1 MLEVQISRNNG
12 TIDFNFEDLKDALTG
27 ELEFYKNLV
36 FTEDTKAD
44 AKKTVAELRKLKK
57 QINDK
62 RIEVKKLYMQPY
74 TNFEAKVKE
83 LDKLINEP
91 IAYISEQ
98 IDAFEQKRIEEKR
111 ELINEI
117 YLELVSEREDIA
129 GYAELNRV
137 YDSKWENASTS
148 KKTIQEAITSYLD
161 SVGNDIAAIESM
173 ESEYEAKA
181 LMRYKETG
189 VLSDALLT
197 IRQWEKQ
204 KEEILKAEEEKQK
217 QEALKAEE
225 EKHAEIEADEIL
237 DAPEPIE
244 EFIEPTEKNDIMKI
258 ARYEVKVD
266 PFQQTQLEC
275 YMQECGIQ
283 YRRLD

>member
-12 TIDFNFEDLKDALTG
+12 TIDFNFEDLKEALTA
-27 ELEFYKNLV
+27 ELELYKNLV

-129 GYAELNRV
+129 GYVELNRV

-161 SVGNDIAAIESM
+161 SVDNDIAAIESM

-204 KEEILKAEEEKQK
+204 KEEILKAEEEKQA
-217 QEALKAEE
+217 EA
-225 EKHAEIEADEIL
+225 EADEIL

>member
-12 TIDFNFEDLKDALTG
+12 TIDFNFEDIKEALTA
-27 ELEFYKNLV
+27 ELELYKNLV

-57 QINDK
+57 QISDK

-74 TNFEAKVKE
+74 TDFEAKVKE

-91 IAYISEQ
+91 ITYISEQ
-98 IDAFEQKRIEEKR
+98 IDAFEQKRIEEKI
-111 ELINEI
+111 ELINDI

-129 GYAELNRV
+129 GYAKLNRV

-148 KKTIQEAITSYLD
+148 KKTIQEAITNYLD
-161 SVGNDIAAIESM
+161 GVTNDIAAIKSM
-173 ESEYEAKA
+173 ESEYETKA

-225 EKHAEIEADEIL
+225 EKQAEAEADEIL
-237 DAPEPIE
+237 DAPEPVE
-244 EFIEPTEKNDIMKI
+244 EFIEPTEKNDIMKL

>member
-12 TIDFNFEDLKDALTG
+12 TIDFNFEDLKDALTA
-27 ELEFYKNLV
+27 ELELYKNLV

-57 QINDK
+57 QISDK

-74 TNFEAKVKE
+74 TDFEAKVKE

-91 IAYISEQ
+91 ITFISEQ

-148 KKTIQEAITSYLD
+148 KHTIQEAITSYLD
-161 SVGNDIAAIESM
+161 SVDNDIAAIESM

-204 KEEILKAEEEKQK
+204 KEEILKAEEEKQA
-217 QEALKAEE
+217 EA
-225 EKHAEIEADEIL
+225 EADEIL

>member
-12 TIDFNFEDLKDALTG
+12 TIDFNFEDLKDALTA
-27 ELEFYKNLV
+27 ELELYKNLV

-57 QINDK
+57 QISDK

-74 TNFEAKVKE
+74 TDFEAKVKE

-91 IAYISEQ
+91 ITFISEQ

-129 GYAELNRV
+129 GYVELNRV

-161 SVGNDIAAIESM
+161 SVDNDIAAIESM

-189 VLSDALLT
+189 VLSEALLT

-204 KEEILKAEEEKQK
+204 KEEILKAEEEKQA
-217 QEALKAEE
+217 EA
-225 EKHAEIEADEIL
+225 EADEIL